1 MEFTINQNAFQT
13 FFFDKIGNQG
23 TLTNLFFYQ
32 KCGTYYLMVSYSI
45 STILCC
51 LSSMKNDS
59 RNTQSYKL
67 SVNYF
72 QRVKLD
78 KFGLYII
85 NEKVYCYILSPY
97 IHDITL
103 STLKH
108 LFAKKLAHKKIS
120 LSVVD
125 LFLTSFHF
133 FQNASCYIKSQR
145 RRLHPIAG
153 QIYIHG
159 YQQHLLPK

>member
-32 KCGTYYLMVSYSI
+32 KCGTYYLMVCYSF
-45 STILCC
+45 STILCS
-51 LSSMKNDS
+51 LSK
-59 RNTQSYKL
+59 TK
-67 SVNYF
+67 NYF
-72 QRVKLD
+72 QKARLD

-97 IHDITL
+97 IQDITL
-103 STLKH
+103 SYFEH